1 MMNKSK
7 MIRFLS
13 LSLGIVGFVLISGY
27 FTTSNA
33 QTRDPFEKP
42 SWAKPRNTNPTPTT
56 TATTT
61 TTTTGKM
68 EKPKPPGPPPVIVV
82 LPPTIE
88 QRISYYKRLREDAA
102 SNGVDIPKVTS
113 VLTLDEMAVIGIFR
127 TPRGYAAMVEAKPIK
142 LTYTIYPGEKFFDG
156 QLVAVEENR
165 LVFRKVT
172 KMSNGK
178 FTASVENK
186 ILRQY
191 SVQEEVQGTAPIQP
205 SANSETAST
214 VAPVP
219 TADKDKI
226 PMPTMII
233 SPLDEMNRQ
242 PPAEQPKDS
251 VKEKPSKKGKKPVK
265 VAKNKVREVEVH
277 GWGQRVEACWRSDAR
292 RTARKGQATDSTHS
306 MPVGASCHPWR
317 HEVPVERVADG
328 HPERLLAGL
337 MKPETGRTG
346 NHGGPLGP

>member
-1 MMNKSK
+1 MNKSK
-7 MIRFLS
+7 IIRFLS

-27 FTTSNA
+27 FAKTNA

-42 SWAKPRNTNPTPTT
+42 SWAKPRNTTPVTSTPTT
-56 TATTT
+56 TTTPT
-61 TTTTGKM
+61 AKVD
-68 EKPKPPGPPPVIVV
+68 KPKPTGPPPVMVV

-113 VLTLDEMAVIGIFR
+113 VLTLDEMSVIGIFR

-172 KMSNGK
+172 KMTNGK

-186 ILRQY
+186 ILRQF

-205 SANSETAST
+205 SGNTETAST
-214 VAPVP
+214 VTPVP
-219 TADKDKI
+219 TADKDKM
-226 PMPTMII
+226 PMPSVII

-242 PPAEQPKDS
+242 PAEKPAES

-265 VAKNKVREVEVH
+265 VAKNKE
-277 GWGQRVEACWRSDAR
+277 Q
-292 RTARKGQATDSTHS
+292 
-306 MPVGASCHPWR
+306 
-317 HEVPVERVADG
+317 
-328 HPERLLAGL
+328 
-337 MKPETGRTG
+337 
-346 NHGGPLGP
+346 